1 MDYIAIVLLQIGSA
15 VASLVLISIGLAVIF
30 GMMRVINLAHGE
42 FLMLGGYAAITAFN
56 LGVNLWI
63 AMVVVAPL
71 TVGLFGIAVERLV
84 IRNLYGRLIDTMLA
98 TWGLSL
104 AMIGFVTVV
113 FGNTVS
119 GISAP
124 LGSITIGAYRTGAYE
139 LFLIVVAAALM
150 GTGWVVLRHTRYG
163 LIARGTMQNA
173 AMAAALGISPP
184 AVYAV
189 TFGVGAALSGL
200 AGALLAPLSGVVPT
214 IGAAYIAKAFIT
226 VVSGGAAILSGTA
239 VAAALLG
246 GINTAATFAFTPV
259 IGEVALLVAA
269 VILLRILP
277 QGITGRFLRR
287 SI

>member
-150 GTGWVVLRHTRYG
+150 GAGWVVLRHTRYG

-226 VVSGGAAILSGTA
+226 VVSGGAAILAGTA

>member
-139 LFLIVVAAALM
+139 LFLILVAAALM
-150 GTGWVVLRHTRYG
+150 GAGWVVLRHTRYG

-226 VVSGGAAILSGTA
+226 VVSGGAAILAGTA